1 MRIVSNLCIQDNIKP
16 RCYLCGQFGGAL
28 TRAIGWEKLGMSE
41 VPWVHIQCALWIPEV
56 TMTKPDKMSE
66 PDISQ
71 IPESRR
77 SLRCYV
83 CSTQVGCVQVNYL
96 SFYFLFRESGINI
109 AE

>member
-1 MRIVSNLCIQDNIKP
+1 MKDNIKP

-28 TRAIGWEKLGMSE
+28 TRAIGWEKLGMVE
-41 VPWVHIQCALWIPEV
+41 APWVHIQCALWIPEV
-56 TMTKPDKMSE
+56 TMTKPDKMSD

-83 CSTQVGCVQVNYL
+83 CSTQVGCVQVYYIEIL
-96 SFYFLFRESGINI
+96 DFYVFLWLILLGIP
-109 AE
+109 ALT